1 MAEQL
6 TIYNSNGAIQFDSR
20 FQTYSLAYVF
30 TTTVSFLY
38 NTTLA
43 SGQAISINEIYLG
56 SEYTNFPIT
65 DSDIA
70 AIEIQDN
77 HWYGVTRYQF
87 TNGFYGLNMSMRVW
101 TSQPAG
107 STATVYVYRQTKDI
121 GNPSN
126 FGLQLYNAANELTY
140 DSNKYPTKVVS
151 LIQDGGSA
159 GVGSKVAICPSTT
172 AWRREIDPA
181 FSSTYWKDT
190 YRTTRR
196 SGSTVSSYPLV
207 FGDSRNTGNYGQG
220 VYADAPQKDIIFNVA
235 DIDMSLVGAV
245 PAPPPNASR
254 SYSGPDGELSLIKL
268 RITAASGTVNV
279 RFYET
284 VSHSFGSSS
293 SVNVTATVQY
303 RNVTLG
309 SGWTNVPGASQS
321 GAASITYIPG
331 EPPYRDE
338 YSPSINTNMGVTPG
352 HVYEFRYTNTQSP
365 TNRSISISNTFVAAT
380 LV

>member
-6 TIYNSNGAIQFDSR
+6 TTYNSDGAIQFDSR

-30 TTTVSFLY
+30 TTTVNFLY

-43 SGQAISINEIYLG
+43 SGQSISINEIYLG

-70 AIEIQDN
+70 AIEIQDG

-126 FGLQLYNAANELTY
+126 FGLQLYNSAAELTY

-181 FSSTYWKDT
+181 YGTTYWRDT

-196 SGSTVSSYPLV
+196 SGSAVSSYPLT
-207 FGDSRNTGNYGQG
+207 FSDSRNTGNYGAG
-220 VYADAPQKDIIFNVA
+220 VYADAPQNDLILDVA
-235 DIDMSLVGAV
+235 NIDMSLVGAV

-254 SYSGPDGELSLIKL
+254 SNGGPDGELGLIRL
-268 RITAASGTVNV
+268 RITAGSGTVNV
-279 RFYET
+279 RFSET

-293 SVNVTATVQY
+293 SVNVTATAQY
-303 RNVTLG
+303 RNVTTG
-309 SGWTNVPGASQS
+309 SGWANVPGGSQT
-321 GAASITYIPG
+321 GTASITYIPG
-331 EPPYRDE
+331 EPAERQT
-338 YSPSINTNMGVTPG
+338 YSPNINTNMAVTPG
-352 HVYEFRYTNTQSP
+352 HVYEFQFVNTQSP
-365 TNRSISISNTFVAAT
+365 TNRTISIANTFVAAT